1 MLKRSFL
8 FIVLMFIGTMAG
20 YAQCAMCRTTIVNNV
35 SHGET
40 AVAASLNTGI
50 LYLFFTPYILVG
62 VIAFFWYRK
71 SKINDKE
78 LSIIRRFKR

>member
-1 MLKRSFL
+1 MLKRSL
-8 FIVLMFIGTMAG
+8 LTVALMVMTVAVSFG
-20 YAQCAMCRTTIVNNV
+20 QCAMCRTTIVNNV

-62 VIAFFWYRK
+62 VVAFFWYRK
-71 SKINDKE
+71 SKINDKDF
-78 LSIIRRFKR
+78 SVIRRFKR

>member
-1 MLKRSFL
+1 MLKKSFL
-8 FIVLMFIGTMAG
+8 SIVLILMTTLAG
-20 YAQCAMCRTTIVNNV
+20 FGQCAMCRTTIVNNV

-40 AVAASLNTGI
+40 ALAASLNTGI

-71 SKINDKE
+71 SKINDKDF
-78 LSIIRRFKR
+78 SIIRRFKR